1 MRAAAGKDEEGL
13 TAVVAEATGI
23 IFQPFEEVPNC
34 SFCTAAAVCR
44 QWAATTPCTMAD
56 TWHNAMICV
65 CWHVQVKGELQRIEQ
80 LLDSN
85 NGTSQSLARFN
96 YATDLEA
103 AINEQIK

>member
-1 MRAAAGKDEEGL
+1 M
-13 TAVVAEATGI
+13 VAEATGI
-23 IFQPFEEVPNC
+23 IFQPFEEVRSC
-34 SFCTAAAVCR
+34 SGLHAQHACMQLPHCTIN
-44 QWAATTPCTMAD
+44 D
-56 TWHNAMICV
+56 TGHNA
-65 CWHVQVKGELQRIEQ
+65 CWLCCCPVQVKGELQRIEQ

>member
-1 MRAAAGKDEEGL
+1 
-13 TAVVAEATGI
+13 
-23 IFQPFEEVPNC
+23 
-34 SFCTAAAVCR
+34 
-44 QWAATTPCTMAD
+44 
-56 TWHNAMICV
+56 
-65 CWHVQVKGELQRIEQ
+65 VQVKGELQRIEQ